1 MRPRAC
7 GVDTFAISRVR
18 TCGFA
23 RERGCEGAELHAT
36 CVVYALTMN
45 VVRVHTC
52 RFVRHVRRCVARFTM
67 AECVWK
73 RSFDDV
79 AEKLRA
85 LYGVYTVGKHVD
97 VDCIFRIYR
106 ASGSEPLAIQPT
118 ARVRSLC
125 GSHTER
131 ASLVR
136 RLQRSHLAHYRRS
149 CNRLA
154 LEFLRHQ
161 PSCEQM
167 QHVDIALNT
176 RRLLRSAVA
185 TVKKCLCRSHFV
197 PWIAQATNERR
208 DGLRAVRACQRA
220 DIVNGFW
227 PSLWIAGLSR
237 FPQVNR
243 V

>member
-23 RERGCEGAELHAT
+23 WERGCEGAELHAA

-45 VVRVHTC
+45 VVSVHTC

-67 AECVWK
+67 AECVCN

-79 AEKLRA
+79 ARIPSSVC
-85 LYGVYTVGKHVD
+85 GVYTVGKHVG

-118 ARVRSLC
+118 A
-125 GSHTER
+125 
-131 ASLVR
+131 LVR

-149 CNRLA
+149 CNRLGIQ
-154 LEFLRHQ
+154 LLRHQ

-185 TVKKCLCRSHFV
+185 TIEQCRCGSDTLTRVAETLHERSDRV
-197 PWIAQATNERR
+197 RAVLARQRGNIANI
-208 DGLRAVRACQRA
+208 GLRSSAR
-220 DIVNGFW
+220 
-227 PSLWIAGLSR
+227 IARLTWLIG
-237 FPQVNR
+237 
-243 V
+243 